1 MKDLSIAQVGRNLEF
16 RFTLPQ
22 LATDGRRLSKPLE
35 IEVFR
40 GVTQAGAA
48 APAALALAL
57 WFDLRPNQWQP
68 QLQGER
74 LVYSAGLSEKEFNE
88 LQGSTL
94 TLEVRTLT
102 RGFRHRPLESDP
114 SNKISLPLLDA
125 PRPVMNLV
133 AVTAEKAVELR
144 WTPPI
149 QTLSGKPLG
158 ALGGYRIYRSATGKP
173 ESYAFLAESSEPPFL
188 DSNIESGRTYYYR
201 VRAVLN
207 AQGVQGDSG
216 DSEVAQVT
224 ARDIFPPA
232 PPKGLTAV
240 YSPGAVELLW
250 TANDEPDLAGYYV
263 YRKEG
268 DGPSARITK
277 ELLRTPLLRDAT
289 VQPGRAYAYQV
300 TAVDL
305 SGNESAP
312 SQEAQVETR

>member
-1 MKDLSIAQVGRNLEF
+1 MKDLSIQQIGHNLEL

-40 GVTQAGAA
+40 GATQPGEA

-57 WFDLRPNQWQP
+57 WFDLRPDQWQP
-68 QLQGER
+68 HRQGER
-74 LVYSAGLSEKEFNE
+74 LVYLAALSEKEFNE
-88 LQGSTL
+88 LQGTTL

-114 SNKISLPLLDA
+114 SNKISLPLLDV

-133 AVTAEKAVELR
+133 AVTAEKAIELR
-144 WTPPI
+144 WTPPL
-149 QTLSGKPLG
+149 QTLNGKPLG
-158 ALGGYRIYRSATGKP
+158 ALAGYRIYRSVTGKP
-173 ESYAFLAESSEPPFL
+173 ESYSFLVESPGPPFL
-188 DSNIESGRTYYYR
+188 DTNIESERTYYYR
-201 VRAVLN
+201 VRAVLR
-207 AQGVQGDSG
+207 ARGVEGDSG

-224 ARDIFPPA
+224 AHDIFPPA

-263 YRKEG
+263 YRREG
-268 DGPSARITK
+268 QSPPSRITK

-289 VQPGRAYAYQV
+289 VLPGRAYAYQV

-312 SQEAQVETR
+312 SQPAEVETR